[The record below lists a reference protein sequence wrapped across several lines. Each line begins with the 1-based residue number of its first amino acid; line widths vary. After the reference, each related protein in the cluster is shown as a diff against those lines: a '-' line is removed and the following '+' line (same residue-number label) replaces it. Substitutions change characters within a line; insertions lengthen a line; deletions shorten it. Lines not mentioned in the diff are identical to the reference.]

1 MDGTLA
7 GTEGLILTTAFN
19 PKGTYLLWG
28 TPHSLYTGKAR
39 SCLIKKGLAFIERC
53 PSHPDYKARVRQAVG
68 MVTFPVLETPEGLFI
83 QDSTD
88 IVSYLD
94 SLDDSTSPTAMTPST
109 PVQRVVARLIDG
121 FGLEGLLQAAM
132 HYRWS
137 YRDEQELF
145 LQTEFGR
152 GLHVGSD
159 REARRAAGR
168 RVMDFFSNSLPS
180 LGINPQNAPLIETAY
195 EELLEVLDRHFQSYP
210 YVMGWRVSI
219 ADLGLIA
226 PMYAHLGRDP
236 YPTALMKKR
245 APNVA
250 RWVERMQLPNT
261 PDGEYAPNTADWLPH
276 DAIPDT
282 LEPLLA
288 LIFKDWGPQLMADS
302 TIYRAWLDARPD
314 LKAGDLINVNDHRVV
329 HPTLGPVSYAWR
341 GSQVQRASAVHG
353 LWLFQAV
360 QDAAQAL
367 STDAGNQWAALC
379 QRAGGQSVMNLRLPR
394 AMTRLNNVLVLK

>member
-1 MDGTLA
+1 MN
-7 GTEGLILTTAFN
+7 TAN
-19 PKGTYLLWG
+19 SPKSPFILWG

-39 SCLIKKGLAFIERC
+39 SCLIKKGLAFVERC
-53 PSHPDYKARVRQAVG
+53 PSHTDYKARVRAAVG
-68 MVTFPVLETPEGLFI
+68 MVTFPVLETPEGQFI

-88 IVSYLD
+88 IVTYLD
-94 SLDDSTSPTAMTPST
+94 SLDDPSSDTFMTPFT

-121 FGLEGLLQAAM
+121 FGLEGMLQAAM

-152 GLHVGSD
+152 GLYAGAD
-159 REARRAAGR
+159 REARRNAGK
-168 RVMDFFSNSLPS
+168 RVMDFFSSSLPA
-180 LGINPQNAPLIETAY
+180 LGITNATVPAIEAAY
-195 EELLEVLDRHFQSYP
+195 EELLEALDVHFQSYP

-261 PDGEYAPNTADWLPH
+261 PDGEYAPYVADWLA
-276 DAIPDT
+276 DDEIPFT
-282 LEPLLA
+282 LEPFLTLL
-288 LIFKDWGPQLMADS
+288 FKDWGPQLGADIAS
-302 TIYRAWLDARPD
+302 YQQWLDAHPQMQ
-314 LKAGDLINVNDHRVV
+314 AGDLINANDKHMV
-329 HPTLGPVSYAWR
+329 HPTLGMVSFVWR
-341 GSQVQRASAVHG
+341 GVQVQRASAVHG
-353 LWLFQAV
+353 LWLFQTA
-360 QDAAQAL
+360 QDTAL
-367 STDAGNQWAALC
+367 AMSSDAGQNLAGLLKRSGGQEVMALC
-379 QRAGGQSVMNLRLPR
+379 LPR
-394 AMTRLNNVLVLK
+394 AMERRNNLLVLK

>member
-1 MDGTLA
+1 MTIA
-7 GTEGLILTTAFN
+7 VN
-19 PKGTYLLWG
+19 PKGSYILWG

-39 SCLIKKGLAFIERC
+39 SCLIKKGLAFVERC
-53 PSHPDYKARVRQAVG
+53 PSHADYKARVRPAVG
-68 MVTFPVLETPEGLFI
+68 MVTFPVLETPEGQFI

-88 IVSYLD
+88 IVTYLD
-94 SLDDSTSPTAMTPST
+94 SLDSLTSATSMTPST

-121 FGLEGLLQAAM
+121 FGLEGMLQAAM

-152 GLHVGSD
+152 GLYAGAD

-168 RVMDFFSNSLPS
+168 RVMDFFSSSLPA
-180 LGINPQNAPLIETAY
+180 LGITPETAPAIETAY
-195 EELLEVLDRHFQSYP
+195 EELLEALDVHFQSYP

-261 PDGEYAPNTADWLPH
+261 PDGEYEPHDADWLTD
-276 DAIPDT
+276 DAIPTT

-288 LIFKDWGPQLMADS
+288 LVFKDWGPLLGADIAS
-302 TIYRAWLDARPD
+302 YQQWLVTHPQVQ
-314 LKAGDLINVNDHRVV
+314 AGHLVHINDKHMV
-329 HPTLGPVSYAWR
+329 HPTLGMVSYAWR
-341 GSQVQRASAVHG
+341 GVQVQRASAVHG
-353 LWLFQAV
+353 LWLFQLA
-360 QDAAQAL
+360 QDAANAL
-367 STDAGNQWAALC
+367 SGDAKQKLAAWVE
-379 QRAGGQSVMNLRLPR
+379 RTGGQKVMDLRLPR
-394 AMTRLNNVLVLK
+394 ALERQNNLMVLK

>member
-1 MDGTLA
+1 MN
-7 GTEGLILTTAFN
+7 TAN
-19 PKGTYLLWG
+19 SPKSPFILWG

-39 SCLIKKGLAFIERC
+39 SCLIKKGLAFVERC
-53 PSHPDYKARVRQAVG
+53 PSHTDYKARVRAAVG
-68 MVTFPVLETPEGLFI
+68 MVTFPVLETPEGQFI

-88 IVSYLD
+88 IVTYLD
-94 SLDDSTSPTAMTPST
+94 SLDDPSSDTFMTPFT

-121 FGLEGLLQAAM
+121 FGLEGMLQAAM

-152 GLHVGSD
+152 GLYAGAD
-159 REARRAAGR
+159 REARRNAGK
-168 RVMDFFSNSLPS
+168 RVMDFFSSSLPA
-180 LGINPQNAPLIETAY
+180 LGITNATVPAIEAAY
-195 EELLEVLDRHFQSYP
+195 EELLEALDVHFQSYP

-261 PDGEYAPNTADWLPH
+261 PDGEYAPYVADWLSD
-276 DAIPDT
+276 DAIPNT
-282 LEPLLA
+282 LEPVLA
-288 LIFKDWGPQLMADS
+288 LVFKDWGPQLGADIAS
-302 TIYRAWLDARPD
+302 YQQWLDAHPQMQ
-314 LKAGDLINVNDHRVV
+314 AGDLINANDKHMV
-329 HPTLGPVSYAWR
+329 HPTLGMVSFVWR
-341 GSQVQRASAVHG
+341 GVQVQRASAVHG
-353 LWLFQAV
+353 LWLFQLA
-360 QDAAQAL
+360 QDAANAL
-367 STDAGNQWAALC
+367 SGDAKQKLAAWVE
-379 QRAGGQSVMNLRLPR
+379 RTGGQEVMDLRLPR
-394 AMTRLNNVLVLK
+394 AMERRNNLLVLK

>member
-1 MDGTLA
+1 MAMNTDTNHPY
-7 GTEGLILTTAFN
+7 I
-19 PKGTYLLWG
+19 LWG

-39 SCLIKKGLAFIERC
+39 SCLIKKGLRFVERC
-53 PSHPDYKARVRQAVG
+53 PSHPDYKARVRPTVG
-68 MVTFPVLETPEGLFI
+68 LVTFPVLETPDGQFI

-94 SLDDSTSPTAMTPST
+94 SLENLASGNSLTPST
-109 PVQRVVARLIDG
+109 PVQLAVARLIDG
-121 FGLEGLLQAAM
+121 FGLEGMLQVAM

-152 GLHVGSD
+152 GLYPGED

-168 RVMDFFSNSLPS
+168 RVMDFFSSSLPT
-180 LGINPQNAPLIETAY
+180 LGINPQTIAAIENAY
-195 EELLEVLDRHFQSYP
+195 EELLEALDIHFQHYP
-210 YVMGWRVSI
+210 YVMGRRVSI

-261 PDGEYAPNTADWLPH
+261 PDGEYAPYVADWLL
-276 DAIPDT
+276 DDEIPAT
-282 LEPLLA
+282 LEPVLTLL
-288 LIFKDWGPQLMADS
+288 FKDWGPQLSADIAS
-302 TIYRAWLDARPD
+302 YQHWLDANPGIE
-314 LKAGDLINVNDHRVV
+314 AGQLINFNDGRLV
-329 HPTLGPVSYAWR
+329 HPTLGMVSYEWR
-341 GSQVQRASAVHG
+341 GVQVQRASAVHG
-353 LWLFQAV
+353 LWLFQM
-360 QDAAQAL
+360 AQAVAQAM
-367 STDAGNQWAALC
+367 SADAGQNLAALLK
-379 QRAGGQSVMNLRLPR
+379 RTGGQDVMALALPHLIER
-394 AMTRLNNVLVLK
+394 RNNVLVLQ

>member
-1 MDGTLA
+1 MTMNTNFDN
-7 GTEGLILTTAFN
+7 ERQFI
-19 PKGTYLLWG
+19 LWG

-39 SCLIKKGLAFIERC
+39 SCLIKKGIAFIEKC

-68 MVTFPVLETPEGLFI
+68 MVTFPVLETPEGQLI

-88 IVSYLD
+88 IVTYLD
-94 SLDDSTSPTAMTPST
+94 SLDDSMSPTAMMPST
-109 PVQRVVARLIDG
+109 PMQKVVARLIDG
-121 FGLEGLLQAAM
+121 FGLEGMLQPAM

-152 GLHVGSD
+152 GLYGGSD

-168 RVMDFFSNSLPS
+168 RVMDFFSSSLPS
-180 LGINPQNAPLIETAY
+180 LGINQQTTASIETAY
-195 EELLEVLDRHFQSYP
+195 EELLEILDQHFQSYP
-210 YVMGWRVSI
+210 YLMGWRVSI

-236 YPTALMKKR
+236 YPTAMMKKR

-261 PDGEYAPNTADWLPH
+261 PDGEYASHIVDWMPD

-282 LEPLLA
+282 LEPLLT
-288 LIFKDWGPQLMADS
+288 LVFKDWGAQLMADIN
-302 TIYRAWLDARPD
+302 IYRQWLDTLPE
-314 LKAGDLINVNDHRVV
+314 LKAGDLINVNGSHMV
-329 HPTLGPVSYAWR
+329 HPTLGTVSYTWR
-341 GSQVQRASAVHG
+341 GAQVQRASAIHG
-353 LWLFQAV
+353 LWLFQSA

-367 STDAGNQWAALC
+367 STDASRKWAALL
-379 QRAGGQSVMNLRLPR
+379 QRTGGQEVMDLTLPR

>member
-1 MDGTLA
+1 MN
-7 GTEGLILTTAFN
+7 TAN
-19 PKGTYLLWG
+19 SPKSPFILWG

-39 SCLIKKGLAFIERC
+39 SCLIKKGLAFVERC
-53 PSHPDYKARVRQAVG
+53 PSHPDYKVRVRPAVG
-68 MVTFPVLETPEGLFI
+68 LVTFPVLETPEGQFI

-88 IVSYLD
+88 IVTYLD
-94 SLDDSTSPTAMTPST
+94 SLDDPASVTTMTPST
-109 PVQRVVARLIDG
+109 PLQTFVARLIDG
-121 FGLEGLLQAAM
+121 FGLEGMLQAAM

-152 GLHVGSD
+152 GLYAGAD

-168 RVMDFFSNSLPS
+168 RVMDFFSSSLPA
-180 LGINPQNAPLIETAY
+180 LGITHETAPAIETAY
-195 EELLEVLDRHFQSYP
+195 EELLEALDIHFQSYP
-210 YVMGWRVSI
+210 YVMGCRVSI

-261 PDGEYAPNTADWLPH
+261 PDGEYAPHDADWLPD
-276 DAIPDT
+276 DAIPTT

-288 LIFKDWGPQLMADS
+288 LVFKDWGPLLGADIAS
-302 TIYRAWLDARPD
+302 YQQWLVAHPEVQ
-314 LKAGDLINVNDHRVV
+314 AGHLVHINDKHMV
-329 HPTLGPVSYAWR
+329 HPTLGMVSYAWR
-341 GSQVQRASAVHG
+341 GVQVHRASAVHG
-353 LWLFQAV
+353 LWLFQTA
-360 QDAAQAL
+360 QDTAL
-367 STDAGNQWAALC
+367 AMSSDAGQNLAGLLKRTGGQEVMALC
-379 QRAGGQSVMNLRLPR
+379 LPR
-394 AMTRLNNVLVLK
+394 AMERRNNLLVLK